1 MKVVPQSIRNLTSL
15 TFLDLRSNQLVSLP
29 REICFLPIQIL
40 LVSNNKLVQLPE
52 ELGKM
57 SELTELDAGVN
68 QLSHLPSRI
77 CELTKLRSLC
87 LRNNQINFL
96 PKEIHSM
103 NLVSLDLSCNKIASL
118 PLEMRFMTE
127 LIDLNLTDNPL
138 TSPPA
143 QLCSKGTV
151 FIFKYLENLA
161 CKDGKS
167 DAGSNSLRRS
177 IGRKS
182 SHQIYD
188 NIKPKNNISPDS
200 VDLTFDPLAK
210 LDIVPTSFH
219 LRTELSKSDT
229 STPTQGFPSALND
242 ALLLDND
249 LLKRKLES
257 RTIIKSDPTSMN
269 NISMLPDAARPE
281 SNHKTPEKLKT
292 AADNIQ
298 TYREY
303 KEALRQQRSND
314 IYSIY
319 RCRDTQQPIE
329 RSNSDNS
336 NLNGNKGA
344 SPTSNNGTNVTVD
357 VCDDGK
363 NLHSNGNGNGVDD
376 NTYMKPSSPLKLIK
390 TNGQQQQQRP
400 PTNNSGM
407 NGTKGH
413 IRNKIT
419 SNAR

>member
-1 MKVVPQSIRNLTSL
+1 MKSVPQSIRNLTSL

-40 LVSNNKLVQLPE
+40 LVSNNKLIQLPE

-68 QLSHLPSRI
+68 QLSHLPSRL
-77 CELTKLRSLC
+77 CDLTKLRSLC

-96 PKEIHSM
+96 PKEISSM
-103 NLVSLDLSCNKIASL
+103 NLVSLDLSCNKISSL
-118 PLEMRFMTE
+118 PLEIRYMTE

-161 CKDGKS
+161 SKNE
-167 DAGSNSLRRS
+167 GSNSLRRS
-177 IGRKS
+177 IGKKPPTTTTS
-182 SHQIYD
+182 THQIYD
-188 NIKPKNNISPDS
+188 IKTKKNISPDS
-200 VDLTFDPLAK
+200 VDITFDPLAK
-210 LDIVPTSFH
+210 LDIVPHSFH
-219 LRTELSKSDT
+219 IRTELSKSDT

-242 ALLLDND
+242 ALLDND

-269 NISMLPDAARPE
+269 NISMLPDSIYARPE
-281 SNHKTPEKLKT
+281 AHHKTPEKLKSV
-292 AADNIQ
+292 AENIQ

-303 KEALRQQRSND
+303 KEALKQQRSND

-319 RCRDTQQPIE
+319 KCRDTIE
-329 RSNSDNS
+329 RSNSDSS
-336 NLNGNKGA
+336 NLNGNKEISPDNNGADERDGA
-344 SPTSNNGTNVTVD
+344 SPQSNNE
-357 VCDDGK
+357 K
-363 NLHSNGNGNGVDD
+363 NLHSNGNGVHED
-376 NTYMKPSSPLKLIK
+376 NTYMKPNSPLKLIK
-390 TNGQQQQQRP
+390 TNGQHRAA
-400 PTNNSGM
+400 NNNVNM
-407 NGTKGH
+407 NGTKGQ